1 MAAFAGMTTT
11 SMFDADLFD
20 HPGSDSFPDYGE
32 IFTLICNKPFVF
44 VIAGR
49 GDEMTKAQTCEP
61 AGCFIPFS
69 FIR

>member
-1 MAAFAGMTTT
+1 MTTT

-20 HPGSDSFPDYGE
+20 HPGPGSFPDYGKVV
-32 IFTLICNKPFVF
+32 TLIRDKPVVF

-61 AGCFIPFS
+61 AGCFIS
-69 FIR
+69 FLSH